1 MDPLLIRIFLLVIVL
16 IFAHTVE
23 TVLGFGANILVL
35 ALGIFIFPLE
45 TILPVL
51 VILGL
56 LQSLWLVAR
65 WFKYIRWPVLMLNIL
80 PAAIIG
86 MAIGIYYRTL
96 VGNYTQLLI
105 LLGVF
110 VMAVSVMEI
119 ILIYKTRAA
128 GGSLPWYLGWPI
140 LIVGGIFH
148 GIYASGSPLIIYY
161 SSRELKEPAEFR
173 ATISMLWLILSVILV
188 INLYSIGQ
196 INVTTLATTG
206 IVLPGLILGIVFG
219 SRMTFRI
226 LVFKVLIY
234 TLLFIAGMLLV
245 VQQLISY

>member
-65 WFKYIRWPVLMLNIL
+65 WFKYIRWPVLLLNIL

-119 ILIYKTRAA
+119 ILIYRTRAA

-219 SRMTFRI
+219 SRMTFRT

>member
-1 MDPLLIRIFLLVIVL
+1 MDPLLVSVFLLVLVL

-23 TVLGFGANILVL
+23 TVLGFGATIIAL

-51 VILGL
+51 VILGF

-65 WFKYIRWPVLMLNIL
+65 WFKYIRWRVLLLSIL
-80 PAAIIG
+80 PAATIG
-86 MAIGIYYRTL
+86 MAIGISYRTL

-110 VMAVSVMEI
+110 VMAVSLMEI
-119 ILIYKTRAA
+119 ILIYRTRAA
-128 GGSLPWYLGWPI
+128 GGGLPWYLGWPI
-140 LIVGGIFH
+140 LIGGGIFH
-148 GIYASGSPLIIYY
+148 GIFASGSPLIIYY

-173 ATISMLWLILSVILV
+173 ATISMLWLILAVVLIV
-188 INLYSIGQ
+188 NLYSIGQ
-196 INVTTLATTG
+196 INVNTLATTG
-206 IVLPGLILGIVFG
+206 IVLPGLILGIIFG
-219 SRMTFRI
+219 SRMTFRT

-234 TLLFIAGMLLV
+234 ALLFVAGLLLV
-245 VQQLISY
+245 LQQLAYH

>member
-1 MDPLLIRIFLLVIVL
+1 MDPLLIRVFLLVLVL

-23 TVLGFGANILVL
+23 TVLGFGATIIAL

-51 VILGL
+51 VILGF
-56 LQSLWLVAR
+56 LQSLWLVVR
-65 WFKYIRWPVLMLNIL
+65 WFKYIRWPVLLLNIL

-86 MAIGIYYRTL
+86 MAIGISYRTL

-119 ILIYKTRAA
+119 VLIYKTRSA

-161 SSRELKEPAEFR
+161 SSRQLKEPAEFR
-173 ATISMLWLILSVILV
+173 ATISMLWLILAVILV
-188 INLYSIGQ
+188 VNLYSIGQ
-196 INVTTLATTG
+196 INVNTLATTG

-219 SRMTFRI
+219 SRMTFRT

-234 TLLFIAGMLLV
+234 TLLFVAGLLLV
-245 VQQLISY
+245 VQQIVNY

>member
-1 MDPLLIRIFLLVIVL
+1 MDPLLIRVFLLVLVL

-23 TVLGFGANILVL
+23 TVLGFGATIIAL
-35 ALGIFIFPLE
+35 AIGIFIFPLE

-51 VILGL
+51 VILGF

-65 WFKYIRWPVLMLNIL
+65 WFKYIRWPVLLLNIL

-86 MAIGIYYRTL
+86 MAVGIYYRTL

-119 ILIYKTRAA
+119 VLIYKTRSA

-161 SSRELKEPAEFR
+161 SSRQLKEPAEFR
-173 ATISMLWLILSVILV
+173 ATISMLWLILAVILV
-188 INLYSIGQ
+188 VNLYSIGL
-196 INVTTLATTG
+196 INVNTLATTG
-206 IVLPGLILGIVFG
+206 IVLPGLILGIIFG
-219 SRMTFRI
+219 SRMTFRT

-234 TLLFIAGMLLV
+234 TLLFIAGLLLV
-245 VQQLISY
+245 VQQVINY

>member
-1 MDPLLIRIFLLVIVL
+1 MDPLLVSVFLLVLVL

-23 TVLGFGANILVL
+23 TVLGFGATIIAL

-65 WFKYIRWPVLMLNIL
+65 WFKYIRWPVLLLNIL

-86 MAIGIYYRTL
+86 MAIGISYRTL

-105 LLGVF
+105 FWRLRYGCL
-110 VMAVSVMEI
+110 VMEI
-119 ILIYKTRAA
+119 ILIYKQGQPEACLVSGLADTYN
-128 GGSLPWYLGWPI
+128 GQH
-140 LIVGGIFH
+140 FH
-148 GIYASGSPLIIYY
+148 GIFASGSPLIIYY

-173 ATISMLWLILSVILV
+173 ATISMLWLILAVILV
-188 INLYSIGQ
+188 VNLYSIGQ
-196 INVTTLATTG
+196 ININTLATTG
-206 IVLPGLILGIVFG
+206 IVLPGLILGIIFG
-219 SRMTFRI
+219 SRMTFRT

-234 TLLFIAGMLLV
+234 TLLFIAGLLLV
-245 VQQLISY
+245 VQQIVYR

>member
-1 MDPLLIRIFLLVIVL
+1 MDPLLIRVFLLVLVL

-23 TVLGFGANILVL
+23 TVLGFGATIIAL
-35 ALGIFIFPLE
+35 AIGIFIFPLE

-51 VILGL
+51 VILGF

-65 WFKYIRWPVLMLNIL
+65 WFKYIRWPVLLLNIL

-86 MAIGIYYRTL
+86 MAVGIYYRTL

-119 ILIYKTRAA
+119 VLIYKTRSA

-161 SSRELKEPAEFR
+161 SSRQLKEPAEFR
-173 ATISMLWLILSVILV
+173 ATISMLWLILAVILV
-188 INLYSIGQ
+188 VNLYSIGL
-196 INVTTLATTG
+196 INVNTLATTG

-219 SRMTFRI
+219 SRMTFRT

-234 TLLFIAGMLLV
+234 TLLFVAGLLLV
-245 VQQLISY
+245 VQQIVNY

>member
-65 WFKYIRWPVLMLNIL
+65 WFKYIRWPVLLLNIL

-219 SRMTFRI
+219 SRMTFRT